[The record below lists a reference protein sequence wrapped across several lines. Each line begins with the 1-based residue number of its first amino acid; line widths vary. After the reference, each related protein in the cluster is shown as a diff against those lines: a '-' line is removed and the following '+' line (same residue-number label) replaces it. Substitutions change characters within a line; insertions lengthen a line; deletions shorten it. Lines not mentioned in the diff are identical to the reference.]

1 MIPGPL
7 AALTYAAVKVVG
19 YAGFARGLNQSLDA
33 HVSTFKFGWAKTAIG
48 LVGGLAYLFLAVPAL
63 GVHESSQ
70 WVVFAAAAPVRAL
83 AWLIALSIFFEWKG
97 RRVALA
103 IAVLAGV
110 IWSYILD
117 GVMVGVYQII
127 PGMAMPFC

>member
-1 MIPGPL
+1 
-7 AALTYAAVKVVG
+7 
-19 YAGFARGLNQSLDA
+19 
-33 HVSTFKFGWAKTAIG
+33 
-48 LVGGLAYLFLAVPAL
+48 
-63 GVHESSQ
+63 
-70 WVVFAAAAPVRAL
+70 VVFAAAAPVRAL